1 MQLARLA
8 LAAAAFGTVGGLIPL
23 VMMVNGVIVH
33 DIDYFWWTWPAM
45 PAVWAPLML
54 GAWLTRTRPLLGAM
68 LITLSATAG
77 LTIFRNELSWLS
89 FGPAW
94 LLGLALYLDAGRRSG
109 LIGRHAPSD
118 A

>member
-1 MQLARLA
+1 MQTARLA

-33 DIDYFWWTWPAM
+33 DIDYFWWTWPAI
-45 PAVWAPLML
+45 PAVWAPLIF
-54 GAWLTRTRPLLGAM
+54 GAWLSRSRPLPGAM
-68 LITLSATAG
+68 LITLAATAG
-77 LTIFRNELSWLS
+77 LTIFRNELSWLT

-94 LLGLALYLDAGRRSG
+94 LLGLTLYLTAGRDSG
-109 LIGRHAPSD
+109 LLGGHAPTD